1 MTLSVAME
9 LTILPAHT
17 NLFTLNRAHRTRCV
31 RLFILMDNSR
41 IVQLLAEIKENN
53 AAYRAGHP
61 TISDVEYDK
70 LVNEL
75 KTLDPDNEWLKNIE
89 PAAVNKGRKV
99 KLPIPMKSLN
109 KVKSVAEI
117 SQWLTSMAIPEN
129 AKLVI
134 TPKFDGVSWL
144 RDEFAKKTYSRGG
157 ADNEGQDCTP
167 HYDLL
172 ASYKEDGTSNLH
184 YTFGELVFDCK
195 TWERELA
202 GKVSDATGEKFKSPR
217 NTVAGLINREEPSE
231 IIKHTTFYRYGVSE
245 MDLENYQTYSQLLQ
259 TLCEKYH
266 QHIYG
271 TTVTVAELDESKLAG
286 LFKAWRKEFYIDG
299 LVIYLDDINLW
310 KAIGRQQTTGNPLYA
325 IAYKH
330 PDFTDVFET
339 TVKGIDWK
347 ISKSGALKPVV
358 NMDAVDTGDCT
369 MENPTG
375 YNAKYIFENGIGPG
389 ARIAVTRSGGVIPK
403 IINVMEEATAETMIE
418 QRDSLLYCPDCG
430 QPTKW
435 NDTKVEL
442 ICTNPECPGI
452 RLAKIVHFYA
462 TLETEQMGEET
473 IAKMF
478 KAGYDTLQRILD
490 ITFDELMLIEGFG
503 ESIANVILAAN
514 KKIRDGIDIIKLMH
528 ASDCFSGI
536 GQVKAR
542 SIVSNLSAT
551 DRLAFTNGYV
561 FTEEGFDKTPQF
573 LALNKT
579 MQSFLKGI
587 TPFYDFVA
595 RNRLKILP
603 MEEPK
608 KPTGD
613 KYAGMKVCFTGV
625 RDKELEAE
633 IAAQGGEVV
642 NCVSKN
648 TTHLIVADINSS
660 SNKTAKAKSLGIPI
674 LTIED
679 FKRL

>member
-1 MTLSVAME
+1 MNTKKHIEDLVKQIVEYNEAYRRGE
-9 LTILPAHT
+9 PLIPDAQYDQLVDD
-17 NLFTLNRAHRTRCV
+17 LRCV
-31 RLFILMDNSR
+31 
-41 IVQLLAEIKENN
+41 
-53 AAYRAGHP
+53 
-61 TISDVEYDK
+61 
-70 LVNEL
+70 
-75 KTLDPDNEWLKNIE
+75 DPDNEWFQHIE
-89 PAAVNKGRKV
+89 PSTVNKGRKV

-117 SQWLTSMAIPEN
+117 KQWLVSMAIPQT

-144 RDEFAKKTYSRGG
+144 RDELGKKTYSRGG
-157 ADNEGQDCTP
+157 ADNEGQDCSQ

-172 ASYKEDGTSNLH
+172 SSYKKDGASELH

-202 GKVSDATGEKFKSPR
+202 EKVSDATGEKFKSPR
-217 NTVAGLINREEPSE
+217 NTVAGFINRDEPSE
-231 IIKHTTFYRYGVSE
+231 LLKHTTFYRYGVSE
-245 MDLENYQTYSQLLQ
+245 LDLENFQSYTQLLQ
-259 TLCEKYH
+259 TLCNKYH
-266 QHIYG
+266 QHCYG
-271 TTVTVAELDESKLAG
+271 TVVTVGDLDETKLAG
-286 LFKAWRKEFYIDG
+286 LFKEWRKDFYIDG
-299 LVIYLDDINLW
+299 LVIYLDDILLW
-310 KAIGRQQTTGNPLYA
+310 KTIGRQQTTGNPLYA

-339 TVKGIDWK
+339 IVKGVEWK
-347 ISKSGALKPVV
+347 ISKAGALKPVV
-358 NMDAVDTGDCT
+358 NIDAVDTGDCT

-375 YNAKYIFENGIGPG
+375 YNAKYIFENAIGPG

-403 IINVMEEATAETMIE
+403 ILNVMDEATTETMMQ
-418 QRDSLLYCPDCG
+418 QRDNLLYCPDCG

-452 RLAKIVHFYA
+452 RLAKIVHFYT
-462 TLETEQMGEET
+462 TLEAEQMGEET

-490 ITFDELMLIEGFG
+490 ITFDELMLIDGFG

-528 ASDCFSGI
+528 ASDCFLGI
-536 GQVKAR
+536 GQVKAK
-542 SIVSNLSAT
+542 SIVSSLSEN
-551 DRLAFTNGYV
+551 DRSAFTHGYV
-561 FTEEGFDKTPQF
+561 FTEEGFDTTPQF

-608 KPTGD
+608 KPTGN

-642 NCVSKN
+642 SGVSKN
-648 TTHLIVADINSS
+648 TTHLIVADVNSS
-660 SNKTAKAKSLGIPI
+660 SGKATKAKSLSIPI
-674 LTIED
+674 LTIEA
-679 FKRL
+679 FKQL

>member
-1 MTLSVAME
+1 MNTQKYIE
-9 LTILPAHT
+9 
-17 NLFTLNRAHRTRCV
+17 
-31 RLFILMDNSR
+31 D
-41 IVQLLAEIKENN
+41 LANQIAKHNE
-53 AAYRAGHP
+53 AYRKGEPLIPDAQ
-61 TISDVEYDK
+61 YDK
-70 LVNEL
+70 LVDEL
-75 KTLDPDNEWLKNIE
+75 KRLDPDNDWFKHIE
-89 PAAVNKGRKV
+89 PAAVNKGRKA

-117 SQWLTSMAIPEN
+117 KQWLTSMAIPQN

-172 ASYKEDGTSNLH
+172 ASYKEDGTSHLH

-195 TWERELA
+195 TWEQELA
-202 GKVSDATGEKFKSPR
+202 GKISDATGEKFKSPR
-217 NTVAGLINREEPSE
+217 NTVGGFINRDEPSE
-231 IIKHTTFYRYGVSE
+231 LLKHTTFYRYGVSE
-245 MDLENYQTYSQLLQ
+245 KDLDYFSTYAQLLQ
-259 TLCEKYH
+259 TLCERYH
-266 QHIYG
+266 QRIYG
-271 TTVTVAELDESKLAG
+271 TLITVAELDESKLAS
-286 LFKAWRKEFYIDG
+286 LFKAWRKDYYIDG
-299 LVIYLDDINLW
+299 LVIYLDDIALW
-310 KAIGRQQTTGNPLYA
+310 KTIGRQQTTGNPLYA

-339 TVKGIDWK
+339 TVKGIEWK
-347 ISKSGALKPVV
+347 VSKAGALKPVV
-358 NMDAVDTGDCT
+358 NIDAVDTGDCT

-375 YNAKYIFENGIGPG
+375 YNAKYIFENSIGPG
-389 ARIAVTRSGGVIPK
+389 ARIAVTRSGGIIPK
-403 IINVMEEATAETMIE
+403 IINVMEEATAENMLK

-442 ICTNPECPGI
+442 ICTNSECSGI
-452 RLAKIVHFYA
+452 RLAKVVHFYT
-462 TLETEQMGEET
+462 TLEAEQMGEET

-490 ITFDELMLIEGFG
+490 ITFDELMLIDGFG
-503 ESIANVILAAN
+503 ESIANVVLAAN
-514 KKIRDGIDIIKLMH
+514 KKIRDGVDIIKLMH
-528 ASDCFSGI
+528 ASDCFLGI
-536 GQVKAR
+536 GQVKAK
-542 SIVSNLSAT
+542 SIVSNLSEN
-551 DRLAFTNGYV
+551 DRFAFTHGYV
-561 FTEEGFDKTPQF
+561 FTEDGFDKTPQF

-587 TPFYDFVA
+587 APFYDFIA

-608 KPTGD
+608 KPTGN

-633 IAAQGGEVV
+633 IATQGGEVV
-642 NCVSKN
+642 SGVSKS

-660 SNKTAKAKSLGIPI
+660 SSKATKAKALGIPI
-674 LTIED
+674 LTIES
-679 FKRL
+679 FKHL